1 MTTLE
6 TKMQILSDFWV
17 TLSTDEEYADFAE
30 VHDIGIPL
38 AMLVIQGHALATE
51 SGVKW
56 IETDYEDL
64 CEELG
69 LDKYGD
75 YESLDEMLDLNE

>member
-6 TKMQILSDFWV
+6 TKMTILNDFWV
-17 TLSTDEEYADFAE
+17 TFGTDEEYADFIE
-30 VHDIGIPL
+30 GHDIGIPL

-56 IETDYEDL
+56 IETDYDDL

-75 YESLDEMLDLNE
+75 YESLDEMLDLE